1 LARALRDEQGF
12 GVFFSASAG
21 IAAMIREAGFG
32 ADADAPPLAVAGQ
45 RKFDLAIVDV
55 KDRLTRDDV
64 AALAAKIG
72 VVAAI
77 DDGSDRRLAATHAY
91 YPPVPQARELSW
103 AGSACKAHI
112 GWEWCIL
119 GFEPSRLERQ
129 PASERIMVSMG
140 GADPLGLTDLMLEAL
155 RRLPE
160 PAQADIVIGPAFA
173 KREALISRIGDMGP
187 NFHAQTGTGNLASLF
202 ANSVLAL
209 IAFGV
214 TAYELAALGVPALY
228 VPISQDH
235 VRSASAFADAGM
247 GQALPLGVTADQ
259 IAQTVAALLK
269 DEPRRRVMVAAGP
282 QYIDGKGAG
291 RIAADLAAAVTA

>member
-1 LARALRDEQGF
+1 
-12 GVFFSASAG
+12 
-21 IAAMIREAGFG
+21 
-32 ADADAPPLAVAGQ
+32 
-45 RKFDLAIVDV
+45 
-55 KDRLTRDDV
+55 
-64 AALAAKIG
+64 
-72 VVAAI
+72 VV
-77 DDGSDRRLAATHAY
+77 
-91 YPPVPQARELSW
+91 
-103 AGSACKAHI
+103 
-112 GWEWCIL
+112 
-119 GFEPSRLERQ
+119 
-129 PASERIMVSMG
+129 
-140 GADPLGLTDLMLEAL
+140 
-155 RRLPE
+155 
-160 PAQADIVIGPAFA
+160 GPAFA

-187 NFHAQTGTGNLASLF
+187 NFHAQTGTGDLASLF

-269 DEPRRRVMVAAGP
+269 DEPRRRVMAAAGP